1 MVGGREQ
8 SDIGDET
15 DQQCEAGEK
24 FASGS
29 DGLRMG
35 KKDEIGTTAH
45 EEENVSDDFHE
56 HPLSNI
62 QALE

>member
-1 MVGGREQ
+1 VVGGREQ

-35 KKDEIGTTAH
+35 KEDEIGTTAH
-45 EEENVSDDFHE
+45 EENVSDDFRE
-56 HPLSNI
+56 HPLSSI
-62 QALE
+62 QAL